1 MKIQPKAMPDLS
13 PALQDRLRSGER
25 ALEKAC
31 SDFEATVIKQLIDTA
46 DAGGVYGAGAGSSF
60 VRHLHNSHLA
70 EAVASGGGIGI
81 AKALLAP
88 LREAL
93 QRQIASEAVREQQP

>member
-31 SDFEATVIKQLIDTA
+31 ADFESTVIKQLIDT
-46 DAGGVYGAGAGSSF
+46 GNPGEFYGAGSGSTF
-60 VRHLHNSHLA
+60 VRHLHTTHLA
-70 EAVASGGGIGI
+70 DAVASGGGIGI
-81 AKALLAP
+81 AKALFAP

>member
-1 MKIQPKAMPDLS
+1 MKIQPKAMPDLA

-46 DAGGVYGAGAGSSF
+46 DAGGFYGAGAGSSF

-81 AKALLAP
+81 AKALFTP

-93 QRQIASEAVREQQP
+93 RRQIASEAVREQQP